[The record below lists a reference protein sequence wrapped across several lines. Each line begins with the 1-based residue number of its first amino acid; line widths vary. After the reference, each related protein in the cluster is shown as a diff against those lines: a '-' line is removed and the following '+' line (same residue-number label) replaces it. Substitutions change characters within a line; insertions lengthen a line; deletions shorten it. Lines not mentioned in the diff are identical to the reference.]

1 MKAVRE
7 AQEEIQAIQ
16 LGPLAGLNWLN
27 SVICWVRDKLL
38 DVYVLIDIGR
48 KQIGLF

>member
-1 MKAVRE
+1 MKDIRE

-16 LGPLAGLNWLN
+16 PGPLAGLNWLK
-27 SVICWVRDKLL
+27 SVICWVRVKLL
-38 DVYVLIDIGR
+38 DVNVLIDNGR

>member
-1 MKAVRE
+1 MKDFRE

-16 LGPLAGLNWLN
+16 LGPLAGLNWLKQ
-27 SVICWVRDKLL
+27 VICWVRDKQI
-38 DVYVLIDIGR
+38 DVNVLIDTGR